1 MARQERKLSEPPRR
15 ITALPAFRHS
25 TPASAATLGRL
36 SKITPTTPSGTRTR
50 SMVMPFGRCQLS
62 VTMPMGSAMPCTM
75 PMPSAIA
82 STRAG
87 VSVRRSMKDAVMMLE
102 ARASATSSALA
113 ARIAAAL
120 LRIACSMASS
130 ARFFCSG
137 GASASTRA
145 AARAR
150 VARSD
155 ISA

>member
-1 MARQERKLSEPPRR
+1 MPRTMA
-15 ITALPAFRHS
+15 
-25 TPASAATLGRL
+25 
-36 SKITPTTPSGTRTR
+36 
-50 SMVMPFGRCQLS
+50 
-62 VTMPMGSAMPCTM
+62 
-75 PMPSAIA
+75 MPSAID

-87 VSVRRSMKDAVMMLE
+87 VSVRRSMKEAIMVPE

-113 ARIAAAL
+113 ARIAAEFA
-120 LRIACSMASS
+120 RIARSMASS